1 MIHFNYFVI
10 IIFSQYN
17 IYMSHFTQ
25 EHFKIHWE
33 RLTVIVNNK
42 LGISVLSPFKTLTDS
57 KKKRFNKVL
66 NEYIREIGS
75 HENWEERLLNEFHDI
90 VQEELFD
97 NPNFKV
103 ENQFVKEGGH
113 EVLLTEE
120 QRDFLEKKRIELG
133 EKEIIY

>member
-1 MIHFNYFVI
+1 MSYF
-10 IIFSQYN
+10 
-17 IYMSHFTQ
+17 TK
-25 EHFKIHWE
+25 EDFKENWE
-33 RLTVIVNNK
+33 RLTVIVNHK

-66 NEYIREIGS
+66 NEYIREIDA
-75 HENWEERLLNEFHDI
+75 HENWEERLLSDFQDV
-90 VQEELFD
+90 VQEEIFD

>member
-1 MIHFNYFVI
+1 MSYF
-10 IIFSQYN
+10 
-17 IYMSHFTQ
+17 TK
-25 EHFKIHWE
+25 EDFKENWE
-33 RLTVIVNNK
+33 RLTVIVNQK
-42 LGISVLSPFKTLTDS
+42 LGISILSPFKSLTDS
-57 KKKRFNKVL
+57 KKKRFNKIL
-66 NEYIREIGS
+66 NEYIREIGG
-75 HENWEERLLNEFHDI
+75 HENWKERLLNDFHDI